1 MKRGAAALNRLL
13 VLVVGLAAAALGAA
27 ALAWERDVQAVRD
40 AVRHIDR
47 DRIAT
52 IPDESWWHWALGATI
67 AVCVLLGLVVLVV
80 DLVRRRAAPSTMLET
95 ATDTAVAVDL
105 RPVAGGVA
113 AELERL
119 RGVRRARGRA
129 ISDRG
134 LATIQVTLDADP
146 HGDIAALVREAEH
159 VAATT
164 TAALGGAAVAD
175 VAVRVLLHL
184 DRAQLPPTPAPD
196 NPEPPEARRSTE

>member
-1 MKRGAAALNRLL
+1 MKRGAATLNRVL
-13 VLVVGLAAAALGAA
+13 VLVVGLALAALGAA
-27 ALAWERDVQAVRD
+27 AIAWDRDVPTVRD

-47 DRIAT
+47 DRVAA
-52 IPDESWWHWALGATI
+52 IPDESWWHWALGVTI
-67 AVCVLLGLVVLVV
+67 AVCVLLGLVVLAV

-95 ATDTAVAVDL
+95 ATDTAVAIDL
-105 RPVAGGVA
+105 GPVASGVA
-113 AELERL
+113 AELEQLPGIRH
-119 RGVRRARGRA
+119 ARGRA

-146 HGDIAALVREAEH
+146 HGDIAAMVREAEH

-164 TAALGGAAVAD
+164 TSALGGSAVAD

-184 DRAQLPPTPAPD
+184 DRADHPPAPTPD
-196 NPEPPEARRSTE
+196 TSNPVKQGD

>member
-1 MKRGAAALNRLL
+1 MKRGAATLNRVL
-13 VLVVGLAAAALGAA
+13 VLVVGLALAALGAA
-27 ALAWERDVQAVRD
+27 AIAWDRDVPTVRD

-47 DRIAT
+47 DRVAA
-52 IPDESWWHWALGATI
+52 IPDESWWHWALGVTI
-67 AVCVLLGLVVLVV
+67 VVCVLLGLVVLAV

-95 ATDTAVAVDL
+95 ATDTAVAIDL
-105 RPVAGGVA
+105 GPVASGVA
-113 AELERL
+113 AELEQL
-119 RGVRRARGRA
+119 PGVRRARGRA

-146 HGDIAALVREAEH
+146 HGDIAAVVREAEH

-164 TAALGGAAVAD
+164 TSALGGSAVAD

-184 DRAQLPPTPAPD
+184 DRADHPPAPTPD
-196 NPEPPEARRSTE
+196 TSNPVKQGD